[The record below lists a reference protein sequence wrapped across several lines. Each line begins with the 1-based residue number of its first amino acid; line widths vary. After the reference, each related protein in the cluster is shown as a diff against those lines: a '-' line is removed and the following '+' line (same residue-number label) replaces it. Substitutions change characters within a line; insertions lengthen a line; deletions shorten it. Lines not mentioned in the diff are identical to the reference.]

1 MTAKDQP
8 PEHRFDDHSVIVPAH
23 NLRSVARMTGEPG
36 TVAMDVVAKAE
47 AALAEL
53 ESEFEGW
60 MEEECT
66 RLEDARA
73 GIRRNGLNRETLDG
87 LFSPAHDI
95 KGEAATLGFPLAGR
109 IATSLCR
116 LVSHAPA
123 PERVPAALIEH
134 HVDSIR
140 AVLREQI
147 RQPHNPIG
155 SAVAEKLAILVET
168 FLAAEL
174 KEGYAAIAAD
184 AAPRL
189 QVAINR

>member
-1 MTAKDQP
+1 MNVKDNP
-8 PEHRFDDHSVIVPAH
+8 PEHLFDDHSVIVPAH
-23 NLRSVARMTGEPG
+23 NLKSVARMTGEPG
-36 TVAMDVVAKAE
+36 TVDMDVVAKAE

-53 ESEFEGW
+53 EGEFEGW
-60 MEEECT
+60 MEEECA
-66 RLEDARA
+66 RLDDARA
-73 GIRRNGLNRETLDG
+73 AVHRSGRNRETLDG

-123 PERVPAALIEH
+123 PERVPLTLIGH

-155 SAVAEKLAILVET
+155 SAVAEKLAIMVET

-189 QVAINR
+189 QVEIRR

>member
-1 MTAKDQP
+1 MTMKENP

-23 NLRSVARMTGEPG
+23 NLKSLARMTGEPG

-53 ESEFEGW
+53 EGEFDGW
-60 MEEECT
+60 MDAECS
-66 RLEDARA
+66 RLNAARA
-73 GIRRNGLNRETLDG
+73 ILRNAGPSRETLEG

-109 IATSLCR
+109 IASSLCR

-123 PERVPAALIEH
+123 PARVPMALIDH

-174 KEGYAAIAAD
+174 KDGYAAIAAD
-184 AAPRL
+184 AAPRI
-189 QVAINR
+189 QVTATR